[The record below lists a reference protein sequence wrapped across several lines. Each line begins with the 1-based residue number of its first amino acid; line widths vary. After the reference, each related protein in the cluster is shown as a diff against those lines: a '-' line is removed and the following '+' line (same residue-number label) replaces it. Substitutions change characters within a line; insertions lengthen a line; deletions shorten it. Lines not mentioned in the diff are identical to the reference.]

1 MTDDDD
7 FYILLGCDETSSI
20 EQILA
25 EYKILSLKYH
35 PDKNPGDPNAVS
47 RFQKLK
53 KAKEILT
60 DPEKRCLYDK
70 WRRSGFAMCF
80 DQFSNL
86 NKAAHTSVH
95 WTCKKQKDLM
105 LENACNVGEPS
116 CIAQEEE
123 TNEKDFC
130 KCKAWERD
138 PANEVLRKFRN
149 YEI

>member
-7 FYILLGCDETSSI
+7 FYILLGCDESSSI

-60 DPEKRCLYDK
+60 DPENAV
-70 WRRSGFAMCF
+70 S
-80 DQFSNL
+80 
-86 NKAAHTSVH
+86 AHTSVH

-116 CIAQEEE
+116 CIVQEEE